1 MFTSL
6 YIEYKQTNND
16 QEIMKFQISKHP
28 SEPSLNN
35 QGGHRFTKNNSIFM
49 ILGFLLSP
57 SSLHYVQGD
66 FRELDWT
73 IKIRK
78 KKKIIY
84 EQWTETLGKVRD
96 NHYNET
102 KLLKEKVYS

>member
-1 MFTSL
+1 
-6 YIEYKQTNND
+6 
-16 QEIMKFQISKHP
+16 MKFQISKDP
-28 SEPSLNN
+28 SESSLNN
-35 QGGHRFTKNNSIFM
+35 QGDHRFTKNNSVFM

-57 SSLHYVQGD
+57 SSLHYVQGN

-78 KKKIIY
+78 KKKIYIY
-84 EQWTETLGKVRD
+84 IYIFMNNELKTLGKVRD
-96 NHYNET
+96 NHSNET

>member
-1 MFTSL
+1 
-6 YIEYKQTNND
+6 
-16 QEIMKFQISKHP
+16 
-28 SEPSLNN
+28 
-35 QGGHRFTKNNSIFM
+35 M

-73 IKIRK
+73 IKSEKEK
-78 KKKIIY
+78 KKFIY